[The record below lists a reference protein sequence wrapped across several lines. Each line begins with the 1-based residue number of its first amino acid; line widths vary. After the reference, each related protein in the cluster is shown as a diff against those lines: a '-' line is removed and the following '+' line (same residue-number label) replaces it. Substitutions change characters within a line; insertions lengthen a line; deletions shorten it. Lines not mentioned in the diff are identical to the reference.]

1 MNKTN
6 IQIFKTMKRIY
17 SIVTLMAL
25 PLLMLGQGWPS
36 NYGGVMLQGFYW
48 DSYSDSRWTNLES
61 QADELAEFFSLVWIP
76 QSGYC
81 SGYNSMGYDPLY
93 WFTNYNS
100 SFGSK
105 AELQSMISTFRS
117 KGIGTIADVVIN
129 HRKNVSNWVDFP
141 AETYNGVT
149 YQLKSTD
156 ICRDDDGG
164 AALSWAS
171 SHGYSLSSNNDSGED
186 WGGMRDLDH
195 ASSNV
200 QKSVKAY
207 LNMLLNDLGYAGFR
221 YDMTKGYSA
230 NYTGMYNAYAVP
242 TFSVGEYWDGN
253 LSAVKSWIDG
263 TRVNNVVQSAA
274 FDFPFRYTM
283 RDAVNN
289 NRWYNLSSS
298 GKGLNLDASYKRY
311 SVTFVEN
318 HDTQYRDASNPQDPL
333 NQYAEAANA
342 YMLAMPGTPCVFLK
356 HWMDYKESIK
366 QMIYARQLAGIT
378 NTSAIYNL
386 ANSSSNNYYVQR
398 ITGTRG
404 MLVAAMGSTAYSIPS
419 SYVLVA
425 SGTNYRLA
433 LSKTTETAW
442 ASVPSG
448 KRVDPFSV
456 TLTAV
461 SQNAGAQIVYT
472 LDGSEPTATNGT
484 VVASGS
490 AVTIDH
496 CLTMKAGLLINGA
509 VTGVIT
515 RHYTVVNEVYD
526 AYEITVYL
534 KDPTVAPNNWPR
546 VVYYCWDSNNV
557 QQCGNWPGET
567 ITDTRIV
574 GGEKFYY
581 KTFTITG
588 SQYYVNFVFNQGGST
603 AGSHQTV
610 DVTGVRET
618 TFFEV
623 TTQTNKYQV
632 RDVTDTYL
640 PFLDND
646 IIPGDVNGDGEVG
659 IADVTEL
666 IDYILGNVNGTFI
679 IEAADVSG
687 DNEVGIADVT
697 ELIDRILTGA

>member
-1 MNKTN
+1 
-6 IQIFKTMKRIY
+6 MKRIY
-17 SIVTLMAL
+17 SILTLMAL

-48 DSYSDSRWTNLES
+48 DSYNDSKWTNLES
-61 QADELAEFFSLVWIP
+61 QADELAEFFKLVWIP
-76 QSGYC
+76 QSGNC
-81 SGYNSMGYDPLY
+81 GGYTSMGYDDLY

-100 SFGSK
+100 SFGTK
-105 AELQSMISTFRS
+105 AELQSMINTFKA
-117 KGIGTIADVVIN
+117 KGVGTIADVVIN

-141 AETYNGVT
+141 AETYKGVT

-186 WGGMRDLDH
+186 WSGLRDLDH
-195 ASSNV
+195 ASTNV

-221 YDMTKGYSA
+221 SDMTRGYAAS
-230 NYTGMYNAYAVP
+230 YTGLYNAYAVP
-242 TFSVGEYWDGN
+242 TYSVGEYWDGN

-263 TRVNNVVQSAA
+263 TKVNNVVQSAA
-274 FDFPFRYTM
+274 FDFPFRYTV

-289 NRWYNLSSS
+289 NKWTNLSGT
-298 GKGLNLDASYKRY
+298 GKGLNMEANYKRY
-311 SVTFVEN
+311 AVTFVEN

-378 NTSAIYNL
+378 NTSSTAQQAY
-386 ANSSSNNYYVQR
+386 NSSSNYYAQR
-398 ITGTRG
+398 TTGTRG
-404 MLVAAMGSTAYSIPS
+404 MLIAAMGSTSYSIPS
-419 SYVLVA
+419 TYVTVL

-433 LSKTTETAW
+433 LSKSTETAW

-448 KRVDPFSV
+448 KRVDPFQV
-456 TLTAV
+456 KLTAV
-461 SQNAGAQIVYT
+461 SQTAGAQIVYT

-484 VVASGS
+484 VIASGS
-490 AVTIDH
+490 DVTINR
-496 CLTMKAGLLINGA
+496 CLTLKAGLLINGA

-515 RHYTVVNEVYD
+515 RNYLVVNEVYD
-526 AYEITVYL
+526 SYEITVYL
-534 KDPTVAPNNWPR
+534 KDPTVAPNNWSN

-574 GGEKFYY
+574 GGVKFYY

-588 SQYYVNFVFNQGGST
+588 SQYCVNFVFNQGGST
-603 AGSHQTV
+603 ASSHQTV

-618 TFFEV
+618 SFFEV

-632 RDVTDTYL
+632 SNVTDTYL
-640 PFLDND
+640 PLLNGDF
-646 IIPGDVNGDGEVG
+646 IRGDVNGDGQVSIG
-659 IADVTEL
+659 DITDL
-666 IDYILGNVNGTFI
+666 IDYILNGTVQSFVF
-679 IEAADVSG
+679 EAADLTG
-687 DNEVGIADVT
+687 DGIIGIGDVT
-697 ELIDRILTGA
+697 DLIDLILNGA